1 MERHD
6 IMKINYSSRTLR
18 AIANNGLPL
27 KIRAEYTENDYW
39 ERRYPDSD
47 EMDCVAVRGWLIRIN
62 GKKYP
67 RQLGEDGIDWTYRY
81 TAPKTEEGMQI
92 AIKRA
97 LSEARL
103 TVW

>member
-1 MERHD
+1 MVDNRL
-6 IMKINYSSRTLR
+6 NYSSRTLR

-67 RQLGEDGIDWTYRY
+67 RQLGEDGIDWTYRF
-81 TAPKTEEGMQI
+81 TAPRTEEGMRT
-92 AIKRA
+92 AIDNA
-97 LSEARL
+97 LKEARL

>member
-1 MERHD
+1 MVDNRL
-6 IMKINYSSRTLR
+6 NYSNRTLR

-27 KIRAEYTENDYW
+27 KIKAQWTENDYW

-67 RQLGEDGIDWTYRY
+67 RGHTDGDGNPDWTYRY

-92 AIKRA
+92 AIKHA
-97 LSEARL
+97 LNEARL

>member
-1 MERHD
+1 MVEDRL
-6 IMKINYSSRTLR
+6 NCSSRTLR

-27 KIRAEYTENDYW
+27 KIQAQWTENDYW

-67 RQLGEDGIDWTYRY
+67 RGHTDGDGNPDWTYRY
-81 TAPKTEEGMQI
+81 TAPKTEEGMQT
-92 AIKRA
+92 AIKHA
-97 LSEARL
+97 LNEARL

>member
-1 MERHD
+1 MDNRL
-6 IMKINYSSRTLR
+6 NYSSRTLR

-27 KIRAEYTENDYW
+27 KINAQWTENDYW
-39 ERRYPDSD
+39 ERRHPDSD

-67 RQLGEDGIDWTYRY
+67 RQLGEDGIDWTYRF
-81 TAPKTEEGMQI
+81 TAPRTEEGMQT
-92 AIKRA
+92 AIKNA

-103 TVW
+103 EIC

>member
-1 MERHD
+1 MVENRL
-6 IMKINYSSRTLR
+6 NYSSRTLR

-27 KIRAEYTENDYW
+27 KIKAQWTENDYW

-67 RQLGEDGIDWTYRY
+67 RQLGEDGIDWTYRF
-81 TAPKTEEGMQI
+81 TAPRTEEGMQT
-92 AIKRA
+92 AIKHA
-97 LSEARL
+97 LQEARL

>member
-1 MERHD
+1 MS
-6 IMKINYSSRTLR
+6 KYFSKK
-18 AIANNGLPL
+18 GLPL
-27 KIRAEYTENDYW
+27 KVTATWTDNDYW
-39 ERRYPDSD
+39 ERRHPDTD
-47 EMDCVAVRGWLIRIN
+47 DLECINVKGWLIRIN

-67 RQLGEDGIDWTYRY
+67 RDNWGDDGIDWSYRY
-81 TAPKTEEGMQI
+81 TSPNTEEGKKE